1 MNQNDDAG
9 LSAPEAAQRLRQD
22 GPNALPSAQ
31 RRKWRHIARETLQE
45 PMFMLLLAAGTLYL
59 LLGDFHEGLVLF
71 GLVLVVLAMAL

>member
-59 LLGDFHEGLVLF
+59 LLGDLHEG
-71 GLVLVVLAMAL
+71 LVVLAMTL